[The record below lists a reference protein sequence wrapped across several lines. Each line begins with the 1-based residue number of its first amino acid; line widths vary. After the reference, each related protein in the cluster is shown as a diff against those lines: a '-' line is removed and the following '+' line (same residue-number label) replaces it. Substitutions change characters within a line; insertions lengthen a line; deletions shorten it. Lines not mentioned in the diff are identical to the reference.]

1 MKTATQKITF
11 VLLVLLLVPAVFLG
25 QDQRPER
32 GMVEFGS
39 RWSWGDVYGRPDL
52 PFQPSLKTSKYGE
65 YATCATD
72 FLSAASG

>member
-1 MKTATQKITF
+1 MKAATQKITF

-32 GMVEFGS
+32 GMVELGS

-52 PFQPSLKTSKYGE
+52 PFQPSLKTS
-65 YATCATD
+65 
-72 FLSAASG
+72 